1 MTDIRTRLYNDPV
14 VKFVVEFHFEP
25 NEFFTE
31 KMLTKT
37 YFLNC
42 LPDADDP
49 LSYDGAE
56 IFKCE
61 GCKINWKKDDKGE
74 EKKRKR
80 HSSNLHKFTKKFNKL
95 SICSH
100 KILFHILA
108 SYSSFFDFFNPPSL
122 PENIDDPNYAD
133 INVCKMIRTKL
144 LKYFI

>member
-1 MTDIRTRLYNDPV
+1 MTDIRTKLYNDPV
-14 VKFVVEFHFEP
+14 VKFVVEFHFDP

-31 KMLTKT
+31 RVLTKT

-74 EKKRKR
+74 EKKCKKNQTRKFG
-80 HSSNLHKFTKKFNKL
+80 NIKL
-95 SICSH
+95 FD
-100 KILFHILA
+100 KIIFIYIYA
-108 SYSSFFDFFNPPSL
+108 AYSSFFDFFNPPSL
-122 PENIDDPNYAD
+122 PENSDDPNYAD
-133 INVCKMIRTKL
+133 INVSKIQ
-144 LKYFI
+144 